1 MKIFAAVLAGVI
13 GVIFAGPAGAGGR
26 VDFYSKL
33 ELPIYRVDRRTFDK
47 GAAHYLYV
55 GSDRS
60 YAAAPKEVRVAGRGL
75 SLGLAIAGLLQPLGP
90 VMGVGFLLIGAYN
103 AKQLAAEL
111 SGPPERSEYDYV
123 WARAKKK

>member
-1 MKIFAAVLAGVI
+1 MKLFAAILAGVI
-13 GVIFAGPAGAGGR
+13 IFTFTGPAAAGR

-33 ELPIYRVDRRTFDK
+33 ELPLYRVERGGFDK
-47 GAAHYLYV
+47 GAARYLYV

-75 SLGLAIAGLLQPLGP
+75 SLGFAIAGLLQPLGP
-90 VMGVGFLLIGAYN
+90 VMAAGFLLIGAYN

-111 SGPPERSEYDYV
+111 SAPAERSEYDYV
-123 WARAKKK
+123 WARPKKK